1 MMEPIRITAP
11 LDAETARSLRAGDRV
26 LLSGT
31 VYTARDAAHRR
42 LCELLDAGGEPPFEL
57 RGAVIYYCG
66 PAPAAPGRPIGAAGP
81 TSSYRMDVFVPR
93 LMEAGMLGMIGKG
106 PRSADVAGAV
116 QRRGAC
122 TSPLPAA
129 RARCSPAVWRARSS
143 WPIPSSAPRPC
154 GAWWCATC
162 LSPWRST
169 PRAATSMS
177 PARRHIS
184 TPCAKNE
191 QTFCLAA
198 SSLGM
203 GPRN

>member
-81 TSSYRMDVFVPR
+81 PSSYRMDLFVPR
-93 LMEAGMLGMIGKG
+93 LMAAGMLGMIGKG
-106 PRSADVAGAV
+106 PRSEEVRAALMARGGVYFAATGGAGALLARCV
-116 QRRGAC
+116 ESAELVAYPELGPEALRRLVVREL
-122 TSPLPAA
+122 PLVVALDSAGGDLYVEGPAA
-129 RARCSPAVWRARSS
+129 Y
-143 WPIPSSAPRPC
+143 
-154 GAWWCATC
+154 
-162 LSPWRST
+162 
-169 PRAATSMS
+169 
-177 PARRHIS
+177 
-184 TPCAKNE
+184 
-191 QTFCLAA
+191 LAA
-198 SSLGM
+198 LGEK
-203 GPRN
+203 

>member
-42 LCELLDAGGEPPFEL
+42 LVELLDAGGEPPFEL

-81 TSSYRMDVFVPR
+81 TSSYRMDLFVPR

-116 QRRGAC
+116 QRRGGVYFAATGGAGALLAGC
-122 TSPLPAA
+122 VESAELVAYPDLGPEAVRRLVVRDLPLTVALDSAGGDLYVSGPAA
-129 RARCSPAVWRARSS
+129 Y
-143 WPIPSSAPRPC
+143 
-154 GAWWCATC
+154 
-162 LSPWRST
+162 LD
-169 PRAATSMS
+169 
-177 PARRHIS
+177 
-184 TPCAKNE
+184 
-191 QTFCLAA
+191 
-198 SSLGM
+198 SLCEK
-203 GPRN
+203 

>member
-1 MMEPIRITAP
+1 MMEPIRITAQ

-42 LCELLDAGGEPPFEL
+42 LVELLDAGGEPPFEL

-81 TSSYRMDVFVPR
+81 TSSYRMDLFVPR

-116 QRRGAC
+116 QRRGG
-122 TSPLPAA
+122 
-129 RARCSPAVWRARSS
+129 VYFY
-143 WPIPSSAPRPC
+143 APGRV
-154 GAWWCATC
+154 
-162 LSPWRST
+162 R
-169 PRAATSMS
+169 
-177 PARRHIS
+177 
-184 TPCAKNE
+184 
-191 QTFCLAA
+191 
-198 SSLGM
+198 
-203 GPRN
+203 

>member
-106 PRSADVAGAV
+106 PRSQAVLDAMREHGAVYLAAAGGAGALLASCITDCELIAWPELGPEAV
-116 QRRGAC
+116 RRL
-122 TSPLPAA
+122 TVREMPLTVAADAHGGNLYVTGPAA
-129 RARCSPAVWRARSS
+129 YLEG
-143 WPIPSSAPRPC
+143 SA
-154 GAWWCATC
+154 
-162 LSPWRST
+162 
-169 PRAATSMS
+169 
-177 PARRHIS
+177 
-184 TPCAKNE
+184 AK
-191 QTFCLAA
+191 
-198 SSLGM
+198 G
-203 GPRN
+203 